1 MTTTITEQVI
11 RDLLKEVYGCE
22 YTGEI
27 KIIELIK
34 NGVPYGMEVQL
45 GMNNKDKPISIACDF
60 LNDEFLNYL
69 RNDLYD
75 RGLNLVSYN
84 AGARS
89 LKTETTI

>member
-69 RNDLYD
+69 RNDLHD
-75 RGLNLVSYN
+75 RGLNLTSYN
-84 AGARS
+84 AGTRS
-89 LKTETTI
+89 LKTETMI

>member
-34 NGVPYGMEVQL
+34 NDVPYGMEVQL

-75 RGLNLVSYN
+75 RGLNLTSYN
-84 AGARS
+84 AGTRS
-89 LKTETTI
+89 LKTETMI

>member
-1 MTTTITEQVI
+1 MTTIITEQVI

-69 RNDLYD
+69 RNDLYN
-75 RGLNLVSYN
+75 RGLNLTSYN
-84 AGARS
+84 AGTRS
-89 LKTETTI
+89 LKTETMI